1 MNPRDF
7 DPRVFNPRDDD
18 VTEFSWGI
26 PRAWARGFWLGPGID
41 LEKFSPALVN
51 PGIKNPRDYNLWL
64 FTFWLEVSAEWTCVH
79 AELKIPGMRDTC
91 GMPPSVPS
99 NPTVAMALAGDDVM
113 WFLPSAMNVNL
124 KKFTQ
129 ALVNGGSKCD
139 SLKVV
144 SASSSK

>member
-1 MNPRDF
+1 MTLHFLTRDSTRA
-7 DPRVFNPRDDD
+7 RVRLETP
-18 VTEFSWGI
+18 GLKI
-26 PRAWARGFWLGPGID
+26 PGITIYD
-41 LEKFSPALVN
+41 SSLFDSWFYTSERALGN

-64 FTFWLEVSAEWTCVH
+64 FTFWLEISAEWACVH

>member
-18 VTEFSWGI
+18 VIEFSWGI
-26 PRAWARGFWLGPGID
+26 PGAWAGGILLGPGIN
-41 LEKFSPALVN
+41 LEKFSHALVN

-64 FTFWLEVSAEWTCVH
+64 FTFWLEVSAEWACVH

-99 NPTVAMALAGDDVM
+99 NPTVIKTKHRDGSCGDD
-113 WFLPSAMNVNL
+113 
-124 KKFTQ
+124 
-129 ALVNGGSKCD
+129 
-139 SLKVV
+139 
-144 SASSSK
+144 ASTPLR